1 VNRSLAEEEV
11 EILSVPNITAQQI
24 LESTLAI
31 PAFVPATVCT
41 GYITAWF
48 TNLHNFRQRSIVERI
63 FWSLPLSFAVSPI
76 AAFLIGRFI
85 SLSAVVVFLLVSTV
99 ICAATLVWEA
109 RQIRRSNATWNIG
122 WHPLG
127 GKASAL
133 AICWIAFTLFS
144 LTDIQRDQKLF
155 VSVALL
161 DQSYR
166 VDWTE
171 SVLHTGVPPM
181 NPLYFYKHSFPMR
194 NYYFWYVVCA
204 AIVKMTHLSVRG
216 VFTASCVWA
225 GFGFAA
231 LIGLYLKH
239 FLAVGPRL
247 RSQFLCSMALVTV
260 TGLDICVVLW
270 NLFYFHIPPPA
281 DLEAW
286 SRDGIVSWLHTLFWA
301 PHHLVSLI
309 CCMLAFLLG
318 WMYEKEA
325 SRRWAV
331 PAILISLALASA
343 FGLSIYV
350 TFAFF
355 LVLILWA
362 IWRTAIERK
371 GQAASVLAAGG
382 AASVV
387 LLLPYLRDLARSPST
402 SQTVSTAGSG
412 SLFSFAVRQ
421 MIPPDGLLASR
432 IFQPLA
438 ALHPSAAPDLARLL
452 LLLPGYALELGFFF
466 AVFLI
471 YSIRAWRKSIPLTD
485 AQRSLVFIAA
495 ATAPIMS
502 FIRSG
507 VLQTNDFGWRA
518 ALFVQFPMLLLGSEL
533 IMSWRV
539 ADKAPT
545 APIETAGLPG
555 TTPHWLR
562 SVASFALVIGV
573 LSTVCQ
579 ALMFRFLIPIGDRA
593 APPANEPEA
602 RSLSQKAYI
611 SAIGYA
617 ELDAAIPRDAV
628 VQFNPEDQGRDRM
641 SMIVNMLGIDHQ
653 IAIDTDVGTCGAGMG
668 GDPSGCPILAT
679 AIDAIYNGASPEQ
692 ARAIC
697 HQYGIQYL
705 VARVYDPVWRNKNSW
720 VWSPKTVVADPD
732 FRAIDCSH

>member
-1 VNRSLAEEEV
+1 MAAEEV

-24 LESTLAI
+24 IESTLAV

-48 TNLHNFRQRSIVERI
+48 TNLHNFRQRSLIERI
-63 FWSLPLSFAVSPI
+63 FWSLPLSFAVSTI

-85 SLSAVVVFLLVSTV
+85 SLTAVVVFLLASAVV
-99 ICAATLVWEA
+99 WLATLGWEG
-109 RQIRRSNATWNIG
+109 RQIHRSNGKWNIG

-133 AICWIAFTLFS
+133 AVCWIAFAVFS
-144 LTDIQRDQKLF
+144 LVDIQRDHKLF

-166 VDWTE
+166 VNWTE
-171 SVLHTGVPPM
+171 SVLHTGVPPV
-181 NPLYFYKHSFPMR
+181 NPLYFYKHSVPMR

-231 LIGLYLKH
+231 LIGLYLKY
-239 FLAVGPRL
+239 FLIVGARL
-247 RSQFLCSMALVTV
+247 RGQFLCSMALVTV

-270 NLFYFHIPPPA
+270 NLFYFHVPPPA

-286 SRDGIVSWLHTLFWA
+286 SRDGIVSWLHTIFWA
-301 PHHLVSLI
+301 PHHLVSMT
-309 CCMLAFLLG
+309 CCMLAFLLA
-318 WMYEKEA
+318 WIHEKETN
-325 SRRWAV
+325 RGRV
-331 PAILISLALASA
+331 VTAILIALALSSA

-355 LVLILWA
+355 LVVILWA
-362 IWRTAIERK
+362 IWKVVIERTW
-371 GQAASVLAAGG
+371 QAASVLASGG

-387 LLLPYLRDLARSPST
+387 LLLPYLLDLSRAPSSP
-402 SQTVSTAGSG
+402 QAVSTAGSR

-421 MIPPDGLLASR
+421 MIPPDGLLGSK
-432 IFQPLA
+432 IFQSMA
-438 ALHPSAAPDLARLL
+438 AVHPSAAPNLARLL
-452 LLLPGYALELGFFF
+452 LLLPGYFLELGFFF

-471 YSIRAWRKSIPLTD
+471 FLIPAWRKRTPLTE
-485 AQRSLVFIAA
+485 AQRALVFLAA
-495 ATAPIMS
+495 ATAPVMS

-518 ALFVQFPMLLLGSEL
+518 ALFVQFPMLLLGSDL

-539 ADKAPT
+539 ADKARNAPT
-545 APIETAGLPG
+545 ETAGLPG

-579 ALMFRFLIPIGDRA
+579 ALMFRFLIPIGDRT
-593 APPANEPEA
+593 APPAIEPEA

-611 SAIGYA
+611 SAVGYA
-617 ELDAAIPRDAV
+617 EMNAAIPRDAV

-653 IAIDTDVGTCGAGMG
+653 TAIASDVGSCGADLG
-668 GDPSGCPILAT
+668 GDPSGCPILAAAMDT
-679 AIDAIYNGASPEQ
+679 IYNGASAEQ
-692 ARAIC
+692 ARTIC

-705 VARVYDPVWRNKNSW
+705 VARVYDPVWKNKNSW
-720 VWSPKTVVADPD
+720 VWSLKTVVADTD
-732 FRAIDCSH
+732 FRALDCSK